1 MSELEHPVVKYL
13 REKPINLD
21 KLETLARVPKGT
33 CQRLVAN
40 NALRSKHF
48 VTLEEYLRKEMKY

>member
-1 MSELEHPVVKYL
+1 MSKLEHPVVKYL

-21 KLETLARVPKGT
+21 KLEKLAGLPKST